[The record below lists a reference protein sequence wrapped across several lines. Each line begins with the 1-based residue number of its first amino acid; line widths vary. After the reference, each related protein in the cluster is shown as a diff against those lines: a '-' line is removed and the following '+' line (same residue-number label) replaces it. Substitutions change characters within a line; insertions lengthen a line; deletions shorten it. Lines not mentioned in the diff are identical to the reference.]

1 MIPLKQE
8 HFYHI
13 YNRANGSEKIFLSDE
28 NYRFFLEKYQL
39 HLSEYVNTYCYCLM
53 PNHFHLLVSIKSEE
67 EILNVLAREEKTVP
81 KFKTLEQFA
90 REQNPARF
98 EFLEKLVS
106 KQFSNFFSSYSQAF
120 NKQQKRMGSLFMKNF
135 KRKLVKDDEYLK
147 NLVQYIHRNPVD
159 ADICDYPHEWKHSSY
174 KSIIQQEKTFLK
186 NEEVLSWFENKENF
200 EYVHRRDLEFEDL
213 LLFNGE

>member
-1 MIPLKQE
+1 
-8 HFYHI
+8 
-13 YNRANGSEKIFLSDE
+13 
-28 NYRFFLEKYQL
+28 
-39 HLSEYVNTYCYCLM
+39 M

-67 EILNVLAREEKTVP
+67 EILKVLERQEKTLP
-81 KFKTLEQFA
+81 KFKTLEELA
-90 REQNPARF
+90 REQNPERF

-147 NLVQYIHRNPVD
+147 NLVQYIHRNPVE
-159 ADICDYPHEWKHSSY
+159 AEICDYPNEWKHSSY
-174 KSIIQQEKTFLK
+174 KSIIQQGKSFLR

-200 EYVHRRDLEFEDL
+200 EYVHRRDLEFQDL
-213 LLFNGE
+213 LLFN